1 MNSVVLVT
9 IIPSCQ
15 PIRGQSSDTC
25 DQSEAWAGE
34 HWVSHL
40 SDQVWSLDKT
50 LHWPSHVITAHIS
63 FSSPSS
69 SHQTFIHHSSSLS
82 WLWHQV
88 SRILVFSK
96 VEKVNSLQQLCSS
109 LPSINSMGPIQ
120 CWDLWF
126 FLFIFH
132 QIYLSPLPSP
142 NTNTPPISGSE
153 PNEV

>member
-1 MNSVVLVT
+1 MNSVVPAT

-15 PIRGQSSDTC
+15 PIRGRAVTHVTNQRQGLGSTEC
-25 DQSEAWAGE
+25 
-34 HWVSHL
+34 HIWVIKCEVLIKHCTGPAMLSPLTSVSPHPHL
-40 SDQVWSLDKT
+40 NKL
-50 LHWPSHVITAHIS
+50 L
-63 FSSPSS
+63 
-69 SHQTFIHHSSSLS
+69 FIASSLS

-132 QIYLSPLPSP
+132 QIYLSPLPQYKYP
-142 NTNTPPISGSE
+142 AYLWQWT
-153 PNEV
+153 